1 MTISRSSAPL
11 WLACAAVMAATAA
24 QAGEKLPK
32 CFDAMR
38 EGDCVAVTVNGQR
51 SVKLTKST
59 KKMLKELGALEW
71 GGDTTKYEVPEPV
84 RGDLEVDASWLPEA
98 VPAFGAEPEVSIR
111 VLTLEGQ
118 DLDTRPELSAD
129 SSVQIG
135 GSAVVTRSDVI
146 QGNRLPPGKYLF
158 SVRLRGSNWDR
169 QTLFVQVVE

>member
-1 MTISRSSAPL
+1 MKITRLAPL
-11 WLACAAVMAATAA
+11 WLACAAALAPAAAR
-24 QAGEKLPK
+24 AGEKLPK

-59 KKMLKELGALEW
+59 RKMLKELGGLEW

-84 RGDLEVDASWLPEA
+84 RGDLVVDASWLPEA
-98 VPAFGAEPEVSIR
+98 VAHFGAEPEVR
-111 VLTLEGQ
+111 VMVMPLEGQ
-118 DLDTRPELSAD
+118 DLNTRPELSAD
-129 SSVQIG
+129 SSVQVG

-146 QGNRLPPGKYLF
+146 QGKRLPPGKYLF
-158 SVRLRGSNWDR
+158 SVRLSGSNWDR